1 MSVEKHEV
9 KGAGIVVALM
19 LAVLAASPFV
29 SGPSTA
35 DCTRRAFNVVTSPD
49 GKRTA
54 SVEHR
59 TCQSDKSSL
68 VSVYL
73 HASDRPN
80 HAFDAF
86 CVPVEFGSEYS
97 PTTLPVSISWTG
109 SRELMVTYASNLVSS
124 CVHDA
129 PPLGVRIILD
139 QRGKI

>member
-1 MSVEKHEV
+1 MSVKKHEV

-19 LAVLAASPFV
+19 LAALAASLFV
-29 SGPSTA
+29 SGPSNA
-35 DCTRRAFNVVTSPD
+35 DCTRRTFNVVASPD

-54 SVEHR
+54 SVQHQ

-73 HASDRPN
+73 YASDRPN
-80 HAFDAF
+80 HAFHAF
-86 CVPVEFGSEYS
+86 CVPVEFGSEFS
-97 PTTLPVSISWTG
+97 PMTIPVSISFTG
-109 SRELMVTYASNLVSS
+109 SHELLVTYASNLVSS

-139 QRGKI
+139 RRRSI